1 VDASCCEVAVKLLE
15 MASSQSPDGGLSSYR
30 AIESAGPDEF
40 AGSGF
45 DDRFDAVPTVG
56 CYDV

>member
-1 VDASCCEVAVKLLE
+1 MPVAVKLLE
-15 MASSQSPDGGLSSYR
+15 MASSQSPDWGLSSYR

-40 AGSGF
+40 ASSGF